1 MIIYKEPI
9 KKQND
14 ETWGQIP
21 VPMFFFCEATKIHG
35 SHGRHGSFLR
45 WCFGKGHT
53 EINHRN
59 LYGIYTDFFKVTQ
72 KAQKFLSTDHTENT
86 EKDFV

>member
-21 VPMFFFCEATKIHG
+21 VPMFFSCEATKIHG
-35 SHGRHGSFLR
+35 LHGRHRSFLR
-45 WCFGKGHT
+45 WCSGKGHT

-59 LYGIYTDFFKVTQ
+59 LDGILAKLSYKVVCFTLPSAAAPRCATLQ
-72 KAQKFLSTDHTENT
+72 
-86 EKDFV
+86 

>member
-53 EINHRN
+53 EINHR
-59 LYGIYTDFFKVTQ
+59 IV
-72 KAQKFLSTDHTENT
+72 
-86 EKDFV
+86 FVKP

>member
-35 SHGRHGSFLR
+35 SHGRHGF
-45 WCFGKGHT
+45 
-53 EINHRN
+53 
-59 LYGIYTDFFKVTQ
+59 
-72 KAQKFLSTDHTENT
+72 
-86 EKDFV
+86 

>member
-21 VPMFFFCEATKIHG
+21 VPMFFFCEATKIHD
-35 SHGRHGSFLR
+35 
-45 WCFGKGHT
+45 
-53 EINHRN
+53 
-59 LYGIYTDFFKVTQ
+59 YTDD
-72 KAQKFLSTDHTENT
+72 TDSS
-86 EKDFV
+86 

>member
-21 VPMFFFCEATKIHG
+21 VPMFFFCEATKIHD
-35 SHGRHGSFLR
+35 
-45 WCFGKGHT
+45 
-53 EINHRN
+53 
-59 LYGIYTDFFKVTQ
+59 YTDDTDLSSVGAPEKVTQ
-72 KAQKFLSTDHTENT
+72 KSIIGLFSLSHEQN
-86 EKDFV
+86 

>member
-35 SHGRHGSFLR
+35 SHGKHGVFRL
-45 WCFGKGHT
+45 
-53 EINHRN
+53 EI
-59 LYGIYTDFFKVTQ
+59 LV
-72 KAQKFLSTDHTENT
+72 
-86 EKDFV
+86 KDFVQDSCLDLP

>member
-35 SHGRHGSFLR
+35 SHS
-45 WCFGKGHT
+45 
-53 EINHRN
+53 ND
-59 LYGIYTDFFKVTQ
+59 TDLSCVGASEKVTQ
-72 KAQKFLSTDHTENT
+72 KSIIGLFSLSHEQN
-86 EKDFV
+86 

>member
-53 EINHRN
+53 EITEIFIH
-59 LYGIYTDFFKVTQ
+59 GSHGKHS
-72 KAQKFLSTDHTENT
+72 KFAEECDA
-86 EKDFV
+86 VA